1 MAVAAR
7 KIDSVQGRAPANSTT
22 RVYVDSRMYQ
32 SSAMPKFEPEE
43 EAFEFEA
50 EAYPF
55 NPAVK
60 TRPAPKA
67 HKKPQAAD
75 KPSPVR
81 LFFKKV
87 SVLATVVFIAAALIG
102 VLMRYAEISTEYNK
116 VNTLKSNIAQCE
128 IELTELAV
136 KLNSAVSIDTARE
149 AAQEAGMGYPGADQ
163 IVKVDGD

>member
-7 KIDSVQGRAPANSTT
+7 KTESVKGYTPKNSAT
-22 RVYVDSRMYQ
+22 RVYVDSRVYQ
-32 SSAMPKFEPEE
+32 SSALPKYEPEE

-60 TRPAPKA
+60 TRPAPKT
-67 HKKPQAAD
+67 HKAPQAED
-75 KPSPVR
+75 KPSPIK

-87 SVLATVVFIAAALIG
+87 GVLATVVFIAAALIG
-102 VLMRYAEISTEYNK
+102 ILMRYAEISTEYNK
-116 VNTLKSNIAQCE
+116 VNALKNDIKQCE

-136 KLNSAVSIDTARE
+136 KLNSAVCIDDARE
-149 AAQEAGMGYPGADQ
+149 AAQEADMGYPGAEQ
-163 IVKVDGD
+163 IVKVNGD

>member
-1 MAVAAR
+1 
-7 KIDSVQGRAPANSTT
+7 
-22 RVYVDSRMYQ
+22 
-32 SSAMPKFEPEE
+32 MPEFEPEE
-43 EAFEFEA
+43 EAFELEE

-60 TRPAPKA
+60 TRPAPKTR
-67 HKKPQAAD
+67 KKPQAAD
-75 KPSPVR
+75 KPSPIR

-102 VLMRYAEISTEYNK
+102 ILMRYAEISTEYNK
-116 VNTLKSNIAQCE
+116 VNTLKRDIAQCE

-149 AAQEAGMGYPGADQ
+149 AAKEAGMDYPGADQ
-163 IVKVDGD
+163 IVKVNGN